1 MKHNFEEAFDTI
13 ELKDEARERIVS
25 ECINHKHVSNFR
37 IRYANKIVAAA
48 MIGALFLC
56 SSTAYAAINLYQAY
70 MESMTEEEK
79 ELRYDAIQNGK
90 VEADSFSRKLTAEE
104 QNRLDSLRILYQQ
117 GEQFPKNSMPI
128 VNGESDAGAL
138 FYDYVA
144 GVFYLPEETLTDDQL
159 LQIIDVWE
167 KANYTLTEKNSEMIE
182 DGHELTDEELIA
194 SAVEFMEQYKSDVAL
209 SDEEKVLQFVDKMLS
224 VNIFNGDDNNFSLEE
239 YKCEVTLYGEPVQKY
254 WVTVEN
260 DIEKYSIFFTPESTA
275 DNLTLDTYYRFSKEN
290 SQNTEKVSEE
300 TLYSAAKEIPE
311 ILNEYLG
318 INTAIV
324 KTEIFNETE
333 LVLTDEKGNRYKI
346 NLSAKNGVISHFLT
360 YQAGKYDDINLSGE
374 VIE

>member
-138 FYDYVA
+138 FYDYVS

-311 ILNEYLG
+311 ILSEYLG

-324 KTEIFNETE
+324 KKEIFNEAE
-333 LVLTDEKGNRYKI
+333 LVLTDEKGNRYVFF
-346 NLSAKNGVISHFLT
+346 LSAQNGVISHFLT
-360 YQAGKYDDINLSGE
+360 YQTGKYDDIDLSGE